1 MSAEKKQNHGLRRL
15 LNRDVHI
22 ARLLALMAVWLVFLA
37 FTAPKFFRV
46 ISFQTMASQFPE
58 FGVMALGVML
68 CMITGGID
76 LSVVGVANFTGVT
89 MGMLLKVMVDGEGQL
104 MWYAIP
110 AVIVIGI
117 CVGAVCGLF
126 NGFLISKVPIPP
138 ILATLGSFELFTGI
152 SVIITNGKA
161 VAKLPMRYAEVLA
174 GRLGPVPVQAVIFIL
189 VAIVVGVL
197 LSKTSYGLKIYM
209 LGTSERA
216 ARYSGLRVDW
226 LLLQTYMISGMCAA
240 IGGLIM
246 LSNYNTARADFGL
259 VYTLQCVLIVVLGG
273 VSPTGGKGKLT
284 GVLLSICMLQLLS
297 SGLNRFPQINSFF
310 IPLIW
315 GGVLLLVMVLDFFTD
330 KTKINKRGV

>member
-1 MSAEKKQNHGLRRL
+1 MNGSKRGILKFIHM
-15 LNRDVHI
+15 DVHI
-22 ARLLALMAVWLVFLA
+22 TRLLVLMAVWLTFLA
-37 FTAPKFFRV
+37 FNAPRFFRV
-46 ISFQTMASQFPE
+46 ISFQTMAAQFPE

-76 LSVVGVANFTGVT
+76 LSVVGVANFTGIT

-104 MWYAIP
+104 LWYAIP
-110 AVIVIGI
+110 SVVVAGMCIG
-117 CVGAVCGLF
+117 AAFGLF
-126 NGFLISKVPIPP
+126 NGFLVSKVPIPP
-138 ILATLGSFELFTGI
+138 ILATLGSFELITGI

-174 GRLGPVPVQAVIFIL
+174 GRFGPVPVQALIFIA
-189 VAIVVGVL
+189 VAIVIGVL
-197 LSKTSYGLKIYM
+197 LSKTSYGLKLYM

-216 ARYSGLRVDW
+216 ARYSGLRVDR
-226 LLLQTYMISGMCAA
+226 LLMRTYMISGICAA

-246 LSNYNTARADFGL
+246 LSNYNTARSDFGQ

-297 SGLNRFPQINSFF
+297 SGLNRFPQINSFY

-315 GGVLLLVMVLDFFTD
+315 GGVLLLVMVLDYFTD
-330 KTKINKRGV
+330 KSRRGV